1 VEFPNQHSLKCED
14 IFINND
20 QEVIQGVPSELGN
33 IKIQYHFLANGQR
46 GVEARLCS
54 IAARKKQLFAECIKH
69 GKWCSSTRVWVS
81 WGEISG
87 EDKRLNL

>member
-1 VEFPNQHSLKCED
+1 
-14 IFINND
+14 
-20 QEVIQGVPSELGN
+20 VIQGVPSELGN